1 MMFGRVLW
9 QLLRV
14 SRGRLAVAL
23 VALVSGAA
31 VCSALLNLQLDAKRK
46 LTQEFRALGANVVVA
61 PPQAPGAEAAQA
73 PLMDASVWEK
83 VAAARTPEVVAAA
96 PYLYIVARATGNQS
110 VVVVG
115 TWLDEARRLS
125 PWWKLEGEWIVSRDD
140 LGRCLVGSEVAR
152 QLHLAPG
159 SSLDLRSAGRTAILR
174 VVGVV
179 TAGGGEDN
187 QVLVNLP
194 VAQRLSGL
202 ENRIGVV
209 QLSVAGAAG
218 EIERFVTQLAA
229 AVPDAEV
236 RPVRQLAEAE
246 AQLLGRIRRLILWTV
261 VLILVL
267 TGLGVLATMAALA
280 MERRRDV
287 GLMKALGGTI
297 QRVVRLF
304 LAEVGILGGLG
315 GLLGYGIGVLLSEW
329 MGERVFGTGISPR
342 WEVLPVTLILAIG
355 VALAGALPLRLLGR
369 VRPAAILRGE

>member
-1 MMFGRVLW
+1 MFGRVLW

-46 LTQEFRALGANVVVA
+46 LTQEFRALGANVVVT

-96 PYLYIVARATGNQS
+96 PYLYLVARAADNQS

-174 VVGVV
+174 VAGVV

-297 QRVVRLF
+297 QRVMRLF

>member
-1 MMFGRVLW
+1 MFGRVLW
-9 QLLRV
+9 RLLRV

-31 VCSALLNLQLDAKRK
+31 VCSALLNLQFGAKRK

-96 PYLYIVARATGNQS
+96 PYLYIVARATDSQS

-125 PWWKLEGEWIVSRDD
+125 PWWKLEGEWIASRDD

-152 QLHLAPG
+152 QLRLAPG
-159 SSLDLRSAGRTAILR
+159 SSLNLRSAGRTTTLR
-174 VVGVV
+174 VAGVV

-194 VAQRLSGL
+194 VAQKLGGL
-202 ENRIGVV
+202 ENRIGVA
-209 QLSVAGAAG
+209 QLSVVGAPG

-315 GLLGYGIGVLLSEW
+315 GLLGYGIGALLSDW

-342 WEVLPVTLILAIG
+342 WEVLPITLILAIG

>member
-1 MMFGRVLW
+1 MFGRVLW

-31 VCSALLNLQLDAKRK
+31 VCSALLDLQLDAKRK

-73 PLMDASVWEK
+73 PLMDASVWER

-96 PYLYIVARATGNQS
+96 PYLYIVARATGHQS

-140 LGRCLVGSEVAR
+140 LWRCLVGSEVAR

-297 QRVVRLF
+297 QRVVRFF

>member
-1 MMFGRVLW
+1 MFGRVLW

-31 VCSALLNLQLDAKRK
+31 VCSALLDLQLDAKRK

-73 PLMDASVWEK
+73 PLMDASVWER

-96 PYLYIVARATGNQS
+96 PYLYIVARAADHQS
-110 VVVVG
+110 VVAVG

-152 QLHLAPG
+152 QLHLEPG

-297 QRVVRLF
+297 QRVVRFF